1 MKIFNRAFAMLLP
14 AALLATASFSTL
26 ALADSQEYALDPGH
40 TQVRISWDHLGFSR
54 PGASFDVTE
63 GLLVW
68 NDEDPSQSSVKVT
81 LAAGSAHTQVDELDE
96 MFRDDYFKVSEYPE
110 ITFESTAVK
119 QRGDSNRF
127 EIEGELN
134 IVGQTH
140 PVTLEATLNQAGEHP
155 CCRRRQ
161 LALMPQPPL
170 SAQNTAWMLLCPT
183 SATRWK
189 LPLPLRR
196 LSLLRWP
203 LPLKKVEVRASLS

>member
-127 EIEGELN
+127 EIEGELT

-155 CCRRRQ
+155 MLQAPAIGFDATATIERSKYGLDAFVPYISDEVEIAITVEAVEPAA
-161 LALMPQPPL
+161 LAAAAEE
-170 SAQNTAWMLLCPT
+170 S
-183 SATRWK
+183 
-189 LPLPLRR
+189 
-196 LSLLRWP
+196 
-203 LPLKKVEVRASLS
+203 

>member
-127 EIEGELN
+127 EIEGELT
-134 IVGQTH
+134 IVGQTY

-155 CCRRRQ
+155 MLQAPAIGFDATATIERSKYGLDAFVPYISDEVEIAITVEAVEPAA
-161 LALMPQPPL
+161 LAAAAEE
-170 SAQNTAWMLLCPT
+170 S
-183 SATRWK
+183 
-189 LPLPLRR
+189 
-196 LSLLRWP
+196 
-203 LPLKKVEVRASLS
+203 